1 MHKNANKFRI
11 RIKKKS
17 TQNFRNE
24 QKRKKKQ
31 RIAGVSERVRKSDIH
46 GETARAETGL
56 FARRRVHT
64 KGNSLRGSP
73 CIFLP
78 APDDAVHEVPTAR
91 CSSGSCLAA
100 RYSHFYD
107 GKERWGAII
116 GLIGAIVIESL
127 GGSTFTILPI
137 LYTFAGYF
145 CGILTTHYFRDSVA
159 TSALYTLVSTVA
171 RVFFTLIALFA
182 TTGNVTL
189 IDALTKAA
197 LPEFFACIIFAPLPH
212 IAAKMCLHRFNKSR
226 EERTHE

>member
-1 MHKNANKFRI
+1 MNKNERRNNALQESRSVSENLIFMERLRGLRLDFSLDGESILKGIVCAVLLVFFCLLQTTLFTKFRPLGAVPDLVLPLV
-11 RIKKKS
+11 
-17 TQNFRNE
+17 
-24 QKRKKKQ
+24 
-31 RIAGVSERVRKSDIH
+31 IAISMTE
-46 GETARAETGL
+46 
-56 FARRRVHT
+56 
-64 KGNSLRGSP
+64 
-73 CIFLP
+73 
-78 APDDAVHEVPTAR
+78 
-91 CSSGSCLAA
+91 
-100 RYSHFYD
+100 
-107 GKERWGAII
+107 KERWGAII

-159 TSALYTLVSTVA
+159 TRALYTLVSTVA

-189 IDALTKAA
+189 LDALTKAA

-212 IAAKMCLHRFNKSR
+212 IAAKLCLHRFNKSR

>member
-1 MHKNANKFRI
+1 MNKNERRNNALQESRSVSENLTFMERLRGLRLDFSLDGESILKGIVCAVLRVFFCLLQTTLFTKFRPLGAVPDLVLPLV
-11 RIKKKS
+11 
-17 TQNFRNE
+17 
-24 QKRKKKQ
+24 
-31 RIAGVSERVRKSDIH
+31 IAISMTE
-46 GETARAETGL
+46 
-56 FARRRVHT
+56 
-64 KGNSLRGSP
+64 
-73 CIFLP
+73 
-78 APDDAVHEVPTAR
+78 
-91 CSSGSCLAA
+91 
-100 RYSHFYD
+100 
-107 GKERWGAII
+107 KERWSAII

-159 TSALYTLVSTVA
+159 TRALYTLVSTVA

-189 IDALTKAA
+189 LDALTKAA

-212 IAAKMCLHRFNKSR
+212 IAAKLCLHRLNKSR

>member
-1 MHKNANKFRI
+1 MHKYANKFRI

-78 APDDAVHEVPTAR
+78 SPDDAVHEVQTAR

-107 GKERWGAII
+107 GKGTLGRNNWANRCYSNRITRRIYIYDSADSLYLRGIFLRNFDYALLPRF
-116 GLIGAIVIESL
+116 GSDARTLHPRFDCGESIFHAHRPL
-127 GGSTFTILPI
+127 RNDRK
-137 LYTFAGYF
+137 
-145 CGILTTHYFRDSVA
+145 RDI
-159 TSALYTLVSTVA
+159 T
-171 RVFFTLIALFA
+171 
-182 TTGNVTL
+182 
-189 IDALTKAA
+189 
-197 LPEFFACIIFAPLPH
+197 
-212 IAAKMCLHRFNKSR
+212 
-226 EERTHE
+226 